1 MDRIFQHCSLKKSSP
16 YPMTGGRRPMIGVN
30 REDDMQNQ
38 IKILNFLSE
47 SNNGRCTYAE
57 FKRFDND
64 PTHHLAT
71 FLLDLIFTGK
81 VHDNPG
87 IGEYIL
93 TDEGKKYLVTLLT
106 LSDLSKSVSKKS
118 K

>member
-1 MDRIFQHCSLKKSSP
+1 MDRIFQHCSLKKASP
-16 YPMTGGRRPMIGVN
+16 YPITGERRPMIGVN

-81 VHDNPG
+81 VQDNTG
-87 IGEYIL
+87 TDVNIL
-93 TDEGKKYLVTLLT
+93 TDEGKKYLVELQT

>member
-1 MDRIFQHCSLKKSSP
+1 
-16 YPMTGGRRPMIGVN
+16 
-30 REDDMQNQ
+30 MQNQ
-38 IKILNFLSE
+38 IKILKFLYE

-64 PTHHLAT
+64 PNHHLAT

-81 VHDNPG
+81 VQDNTG
-87 IGEYIL
+87 TDVYIL
-93 TDEGKKYLVTLLT
+93 TDEGKKYLVELQM

>member
-1 MDRIFQHCSLKKSSP
+1 
-16 YPMTGGRRPMIGVN
+16 MTGGRRPMIGVN
-30 REDDMQNQ
+30 KEDDMQNQ

-57 FKRFDND
+57 FKKFDND

-71 FLLDLIFTGK
+71 FLLNLIFTGK
-81 VHDNPG
+81 VQDNTG
-87 IGEYIL
+87 TDEYIL
-93 TDEGKKYLVTLLT
+93 TDEGKKYLVELQT
-106 LSDLSKSVSKKS
+106 LSVLSKSVSQKS